1 MFIGAKQVNINQ
13 LVKEKQMIEHD
24 SEVLRAVV
32 VPPRKKNAIRI
43 TLVLALTVFSI
54 SCNTAHSKMCKT
66 MTADGKPVFM
76 WAKDKNGRDMITK
89 NVSGRIATMQ
99 LCPEEAPVIVRKEIV
114 EEYKIP
120 NPQTQCEK
128 AAVLSCDPSWGGLPV
143 CTTGNLANFCGFCF
157 VSTTDVNGHN
167 VVTRYLNGAPYDGS
181 KMVEGV
187 QRCPVPVNLSK

>member
-24 SEVLRAVV
+24 SEVLRAKPLPVSSM
-32 VPPRKKNAIRI
+32 PKKNAVRI
-43 TLVLALTVFSI
+43 TVILALTCFSI
-54 SCNTAHSKMCKT
+54 SCNTAHAKLCKT
-66 MTADGKPVFM
+66 LTKDGKPAFM
-76 WAKDKNGRDMITK
+76 FVNNKPTK
-89 NVSGRIATMQ
+89 TLSGTVEKLS
-99 LCPEEAPVIVRKEIV
+99 LCPEQPVEIVRKEVV
-114 EEYKIP
+114 ETYTIP
-120 NPQTQCEK
+120 NPQTHCEK
-128 AAVLSCDPSWGGLPV
+128 AAVASCDPSWGGLPV

-187 QRCPVPVNLSK
+187 KRCPVPVNLSE